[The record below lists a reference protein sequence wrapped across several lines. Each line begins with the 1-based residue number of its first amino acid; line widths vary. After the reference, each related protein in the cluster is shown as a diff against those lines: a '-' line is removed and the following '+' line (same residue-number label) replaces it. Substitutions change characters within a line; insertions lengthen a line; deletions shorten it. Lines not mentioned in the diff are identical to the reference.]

1 MVAAA
6 AALVTFAEFE
16 QLPEIPGTRQELQNG
31 EVVDVPP
38 ARHGHRLIQLNIQEA
53 LRASFRS
60 DLCVHIEIG
69 FKIRNLDYRIAD
81 VVVLPRVRWNSIPRA
96 AYLENS
102 PEMVIEVLSP
112 ANTPARMGVT
122 EQLCL
127 NNGCLE
133 FWVID
138 PKKQTVR
145 ISTPQG
151 LLTTYKSGDQI
162 PLLYGGTLPVNAI
175 FA

>member
-16 QLPEIPGTRQELQNG
+16 QLPEIPGTRQELHNG

-38 ARHGHRLIQLNIQEA
+38 ARHGHRLIQLNIPEA

-112 ANTPARMGVT
+112 SNTPARMGVT

>member
-16 QLPEIPGTRQELQNG
+16 QLPEIPGTRQELHNG

-96 AYLENS
+96 GYLENS

-112 ANTPARMGVT
+112 SNTPARMGVT

-145 ISTPQG
+145 ISTPQSHF
-151 LLTTYKSGDQI
+151 TTWKSGDQI

-175 FA
+175 FS

>member
-16 QLPEIPGTRQELQNG
+16 QLPEIPGTRQELHNG
-31 EVVDVPP
+31 EVVEVPP

-112 ANTPARMGVT
+112 SNTPARMGVT

>member
-16 QLPEIPGTRQELQNG
+16 QLPEIPGTRQELHNG

-112 ANTPARMGVT
+112 SNTPARMGVT